1 MLRSIPLYPKGTE
14 VELSDGRV
22 GVIKENADA
31 HNLRPIVRLLDGTTL
46 DLSDRANMSI
56 AILPPKGKQEVSTS
70 SETERKE
77 MIKHQREV
85 HIIAVDD
92 MKTNLQMIY
101 DILKDDYKVT
111 LLKSG
116 AQLIK
121 YLEKNPYPDLILL
134 DIDMP
139 QMDGIEAA
147 KRVMDMTKESVP
159 IMFVSALCDTKTI
172 MACKD
177 LNVAG
182 YVVRPYKPV
191 YIRSEIERIINR
203 WEAN

>member
-1 MLRSIPLYPKGTE
+1 MEHSSVILIVDDNPEFIHMTGTLLTRNGYE
-14 VELSDGRV
+14 VRVADSGRQALS
-22 GVIKENADA
+22 
-31 HNLRPIVRLLDGTTL
+31 LLD
-46 DLSDRANMSI
+46 
-56 AILPPKGKQEVSTS
+56 
-70 SETERKE
+70 
-77 MIKHQREV
+77 RE
-85 HIIAVDD
+85 I
-92 MKTNLQMIY
+92 
-101 DILKDDYKVT
+101 
-111 LLKSG
+111 
-116 AQLIK
+116 
-121 YLEKNPYPDLILL
+121 PDLILL

>member
-1 MLRSIPLYPKGTE
+1 MTELPIDENTPRILIVEDEPKLGQLLIDYLRAASYAPTLISHGDQVLPY
-14 VELSDGRV
+14 
-22 GVIKENADA
+22 
-31 HNLRPIVRLLDGTTL
+31 VRQT
-46 DLSDRANMSI
+46 
-56 AILPPKGKQEVSTS
+56 P
-70 SETERKE
+70 
-77 MIKHQREV
+77 
-85 HIIAVDD
+85 
-92 MKTNLQMIY
+92 
-101 DILKDDYKVT
+101 
-111 LLKSG
+111 
-116 AQLIK
+116 
-121 YLEKNPYPDLILL
+121 PDLILL